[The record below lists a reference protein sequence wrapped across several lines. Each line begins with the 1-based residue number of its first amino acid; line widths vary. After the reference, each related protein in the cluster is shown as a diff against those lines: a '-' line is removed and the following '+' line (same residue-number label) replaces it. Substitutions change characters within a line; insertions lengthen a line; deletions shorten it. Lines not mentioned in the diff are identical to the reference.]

1 MYEDM
6 EHKSIGSGMLSIHN
20 VCSYKHSL
28 ADHRPQNS
36 ADGTLILQLMFLK
49 PILQLMHKEESS
61 TYKVME
67 QESIGSGIL
76 YIHNVCSY
84 KHSLAD
90 HRPQNSADS
99 HQILQLMFLKPIL
112 QLMHK
117 EESSMYEDM
126 EHKSIRPG
134 ILYIHNVCSY
144 KHSLADRRP

>member
-1 MYEDM
+1 
-6 EHKSIGSGMLSIHN
+6 
-20 VCSYKHSL
+20 
-28 ADHRPQNS
+28 
-36 ADGTLILQLMFLK
+36 MFLK

-61 TYKVME
+61 MYEDIEHK
-67 QESIGSGIL
+67 SIGSGIL

-99 HQILQLMFLKPIL
+99 HLILQLMFLKPIF
-112 QLMHK
+112 QLMHQ
-117 EESSMYEDM
+117 EESRMYENK
-126 EHKSIRPG
+126 EHKSIGSG